1 MHARHDAFLLRH
13 AILAAMS
20 ENSQDPIIATRD
32 VRWSTYLIAFL
43 ITAFIFATA
52 LFASSYFNSRRVADV
67 RATQDEISTDIL
79 SLETQFDLLQEH
91 SCTDVAENSILPS
104 ALQTLANRLSYME
117 SQGGSSNQAEVTR
130 LKRLYSLLEIKDYL
144 LMKQVAGKCNLKPV
158 FILYF
163 YSNKGD
169 CTDCEKQGYVLT
181 GLSQQY
187 PQLRTYSFD
196 YNLDVSAL
204 QTLIAIENI
213 RSDLPALL
221 INGKAYYG
229 FQDQEQIEK
238 ILPELKNLEKA
249 TSTKETAKQK

>member
-1 MHARHDAFLLRH
+1 
-13 AILAAMS
+13 MS
-20 ENSQDPIIATRD
+20 DNTQDPVIATRD
-32 VRWSTYLIAFL
+32 VRWSTYFIAFL

-117 SQGGSSNQAEVTR
+117 GQGGGANNQAEVTR

-144 LMKQVAGKCNLKPV
+144 LMKQIAGKCNLKPV

-169 CTDCEKQGYVLT
+169 CEDCEKQGYVLT
-181 GLSQQY
+181 ALSQQY

-213 RSDLPALL
+213 EPRLPALL

-229 FQDQEQIEK
+229 LQDQEQIEK
-238 ILPELKNLEKA
+238 ILPQLANLEKA
-249 TSTKETAKQK
+249 TSTKGVKK